1 MKRVWMVVCTFL
13 LLTGIHAQQPPLDVD
28 SGKVSGNKFES
39 AFFKF
44 QYEFPRGWSALNDDL
59 RIAQNRQRH
68 DEELK
73 NAREQQGAGTESQKP
88 EIFSNYNLL
97 VAAAVAVTS
106 SDASVMPRINI
117 WAHKRFGILANAGD
131 HARFIS
137 QMPQTKVLRAGE
149 ELTLAGRK
157 FVRADF
163 LHGTTS
169 YHTQFVT
176 VSGDYL
182 VGFDFR
188 AKTEKELN
196 DLVATMQTV
205 KFNE

>member
-1 MKRVWMVVCTFL
+1 MRRGLILVCAFL
-13 LLTGIHAQQPPLDVD
+13 LISGISAQQPALDVD
-28 SGKVSGNKFES
+28 SGKVSANKFES
-39 AFFKF
+39 TFFKF

-59 RIAQNRQRH
+59 RIKLNRQRH

-73 NAREQQGAGTESQKP
+73 NAREQTGAGTENRQP

-97 VAAAVAVTS
+97 IAGAVAVTS
-106 SDASVMPRINI
+106 SDTSVMPRINI

-137 QMPQTKVLRAGE
+137 QMPQTKVLRTPE

-163 LHGTTS
+163 LHGTTN
-169 YHTQFVT
+169 YHAQFVS
-176 VSGDYL
+176 VSGEYL

-196 DLVATMQTV
+196 DLVETMQTV